1 MKVTNAAGQQIPLDS
16 EDAGIPQ
23 PMIIPSKRTRKVSRP
38 TTPDLEALYFQVAI
52 KLTQREQALFMYA
65 MGRSGDEG
73 RAFLD
78 LVLHPTGDPA

>member
-1 MKVTNAAGQQIPLDS
+1 MKVTDAAGQAVNIN
-16 EDAGIPQ
+16 EIEAAAGRAV
-23 PMIIPSKRTRKVSRP
+23 KRTRKVSRP
-38 TTPDLEALYFQVAI
+38 TTPELEALYFQVAI

>member
-1 MKVTNAAGQQIPLDS
+1 MKVTNASGEQVNINEFEQAAGR
-16 EDAGIPQ
+16 AA
-23 PMIIPSKRTRKVSRP
+23 KRTRKVSRP
-38 TTPDLEALYFQVAI
+38 TAPELEALYFQVAI

-73 RAFLD
+73 RALLD

>member
-1 MKVTNAAGQQIPLDS
+1 MKVTDAAGQAVNIN
-16 EDAGIPQ
+16 EIEAAAGRAV
-23 PMIIPSKRTRKVSRP
+23 KRTRKVSRP
-38 TTPDLEALYFQVAI
+38 TTPELEALYFQVAI

-65 MGRSGDEG
+65 MGRSGDGG